1 MNKRGII
8 LISTLFGLFALSFG
22 VLGVRAL
29 TLGPDPAQPTEAQLA
44 ARTVAADQ
52 LERQIAAA
60 RAETPPALPPVPER
74 IAAGTKRVTPV
85 TGGAA
90 AQAAMQAPMQAQA
103 PAYYE
108 EDEEYEEEEGE
119 EYEEEHEDDDEH
131 EYGGEHDDD

>member
-60 RAETPPALPPVPER
+60 RAEAPPALPAVP
-74 IAAGTKRVTPV
+74 KRVTPA
-85 TGGAA
+85 TGGGAA
-90 AQAAMQAPMQAQA
+90 QATRQAPMQAQA
-103 PAYYE
+103 PTYYE
-108 EDEEYEEEEGE
+108 EGEEYEEYEEEEGK

>member
-44 ARTVAADQ
+44 ARSVAADQ

-60 RAETPPALPPVPER
+60 RAEAPPALPALP
-74 IAAGTKRVTPV
+74 KRVPPV

-108 EDEEYEEEEGE
+108 EDEEYEEEGEEYE

-131 EYGGEHDDD
+131 VYGGEHDDD

>member
-44 ARTVAADQ
+44 ARSVAADQ
-52 LERQIAAA
+52 LEQQIAAA
-60 RAETPPALPPVPER
+60 RAEAPPALPALP
-74 IAAGTKRVTPV
+74 KRVTPV